1 MRQIFPLF
9 ILLALF
15 YTGASAQQVRSGV
28 VADSLSRQPL
38 AFATVKA
45 GGQGKGAITGIN
57 GRFSLP
63 VPDGTEFLQVSYVG
77 YKPASF
83 SLTSLADTLFL
94 LPSSGVL
101 GEVVIRADAEKIRS
115 ILQKAIRN
123 KSDHNPELYDR
134 YNCNIYYKMKVDLV
148 RKIDSTSKPRQKTSS
163 SAKKPGKNKQKDVE
177 MSASS
182 DTGSLRF
189 LRDNHVIL
197 SESYSRRSYKRPQQL
212 QEEVI
217 ASRFSGL
224 KKTYFTN
231 LVTDVLP
238 FHIYGDYITLNGRD
252 YNHPVA
258 KGWQQRYKFRLL
270 DEVMTGDDTT
280 YILSFE
286 PKRNA
291 VFPALTGTVY
301 INSDGY
307 AISHFIGATA
317 DSASEREIRIEQI
330 YQRIEDR
337 WFPRELNY
345 QVDLHR
351 YPSPE
356 MGISMNGHSVI
367 DSVSFDAAHALR
379 HRKAYT
385 VRLGDS
391 VDLHTDQQWQ
401 QFRPEGL
408 SVKEQSTY
416 HVVDSITKEMKLEK
430 VVYAAGKLGLGKLP
444 LGPVDIDVTRLVAI
458 NNFEGTRLGLGLSTN
473 DRISRYF
480 SIGGWFGYGTKD
492 KQWKYGA
499 HARIFPA
506 GNKDHW
512 LQFAWQQNYQSSGQV
527 QIHPEL
533 DRTGFRNWILSR
545 VDWLKEYSAT
555 GHTQLGYWQ
564 AEAQVLQRYLRPRYE
579 QSVFEV
585 DGKSPV
591 DYKVR
596 EAGVGFRY
604 AYGEKRVP
612 LFEYYL
618 PVSTKY
624 PVLYLRGA
632 SGTVH
637 NGDYRANYLRS
648 LAAIRF
654 TKHINRWGYDHF
666 RLEAGMI
673 RTADNKPLPRSLLLA
688 GNGFRNSGTN
698 YYAYGGFATMKPY
711 DFYSDRYVSFMYRHD
726 WDRQLWKLKFSQ
738 PYISIAHNLMY
749 GGLKAAH
756 REANPGIDSP
766 VKGYHESGI
775 LLNQLYQVNVF
786 GLAYFYLNAGLFY
799 HWAPQP
805 NWKKNSVWVI
815 GFSSGF

>member
-1 MRQIFPLF
+1 MRHFYLLSVLLF
-9 ILLALF
+9 SLNLSA
-15 YTGASAQQVRSGV
+15 TAQQTITGV
-28 VADSLSRQPL
+28 IADSLTRQPL
-38 AFATVKA
+38 SFATVKA
-45 GGQGKGAITGIN
+45 GGQGKGVITGLN
-57 GRFSLP
+57 GRFDLAIPEGATS
-63 VPDGTEFLQVSYVG
+63 LQVSYVG
-77 YKPASF
+77 YQSAVF
-83 SLTSLADTLFL
+83 SLAEQRDTLFL
-94 LPSSGVL
+94 LPASGIL

-115 ILQKAIRN
+115 ILQKTIRN
-123 KSDHNPELYDR
+123 KPDHNPELYDR

-148 RKIDSTSKPRQKTSS
+148 PNRDTAAKARQIVATSS
-163 SAKKPGKNKQKDVE
+163 KKNKNGKQD
-177 MSASS
+177 SLPAP
-182 DTGSLRF
+182 DTSNLRF
-189 LRDNHVIL
+189 LQNNHVIL

-212 QEEVI
+212 QENVI

-238 FHIYGDYITLNGRD
+238 FHVYGDYITLNGRD

-291 VFPALTGTVY
+291 VFPSLEGTVY
-301 INSDGY
+301 INSNGY
-307 AISHFIGATA
+307 AISHLIAATT
-317 DSASEREIRIEQI
+317 DSASERVIRIEQI
-330 YQRIEDR
+330 YQLVEQR

-345 QVDLHR
+345 QVDLLR
-351 YPSPE
+351 YPSPQ
-356 MGISMNGHSVI
+356 MGLSMNGHSVI

-379 HRKAYT
+379 QRKAYT

-391 VDLHTDQQWQ
+391 VDLHTEQQWQ
-401 QFRPEGL
+401 HLRPDGL
-408 SVKEQSTY
+408 TVKEENTY
-416 HVVDSITKEMKLEK
+416 HFVDSLTAEMKLEK
-430 VVYAAGKLGLGKLP
+430 IIYSAGKLSLGRLA
-444 LGPVDIDVTRLVAI
+444 LGPVDFDVNRLLAV
-458 NNFEGTRLGLGLSTN
+458 NNFEGTRLGLGVYTN
-473 DRISRYF
+473 DKISKYF
-480 SIGGWFGYGTKD
+480 SVGGWFGYGTKD
-492 KQWKYGA
+492 KQWKYGGS
-499 HARIFPA
+499 ARVFPA
-506 GNKDHW
+506 GDKDHW
-512 LQFAWQQNYQSSGQV
+512 LEFAYQQNYQSSGLV
-527 QIHPEL
+527 QLHREL

-585 DGKSPV
+585 DGKNPV
-591 DYKVR
+591 DYRVR

-618 PVSTKY
+618 PVSTRY

-637 NGDYRANYLRS
+637 NGDYRANYLRT
-648 LAAIRF
+648 LAAVRF
-654 TKHINRWGYDHF
+654 SKHINRWGFDHF

-698 YYAYGGFATMKPY
+698 YYAYGGFVTMKPY

-726 WDRQLWKLKFSQ
+726 WDKRLWQLKFSQ
-738 PYISIAHNLMY
+738 PYISLAHNLMY
-749 GGLKAAH
+749 GGLKASH
-756 REANPGIDSP
+756 REANAGIDSP

-775 LLNQLYQVNVF
+775 LINQLYQRNVF
-786 GLAYFYLNAGLFY
+786 GLAYFYVNAGLFY

-805 NWKKNSVWVI
+805 DWKKNSVWVV
-815 GFSSGF
+815 GFSTGF

>member
-1 MRQIFPLF
+1 MRHLY
-9 ILLALF
+9 LLTALL
-15 YTGASAQQVRSGV
+15 TLTLIRVSAQQTKSGV

-45 GGQGKGAITGIN
+45 GGQGKGVITGIN
-57 GRFSLP
+57 GHFSLAI
-63 VPDGTEFLQVSYVG
+63 PDGAASLQVSYVG
-77 YKPASF
+77 YQSATF
-83 SLTSLADTLFL
+83 SLADERDTLFL
-94 LPSSGVL
+94 LPASGIL

-115 ILQKAIRN
+115 ILQKTIRN
-123 KSDHNPELYDR
+123 KSNHNPEMYDR

-148 RKIDSTSKPRQKTSS
+148 PNLDTT
-163 SAKKPGKNKQKDVE
+163 AKKKEPVAKSSKKNNKNNNE
-177 MSASS
+177 PPLPEP
-182 DTGSLRF
+182 DTANLNF
-189 LRDNHVIL
+189 LRNNHVIL
-197 SESYSRRSYKRPQQL
+197 SESYSRRSYRRPQQL

-238 FHIYGDYITLNGRD
+238 FHVYGDYISLNGRD
-252 YNHPVA
+252 YNNPVA

-270 DEVMTGDDTT
+270 DEVMTGNDTT

-291 VFPALTGTVY
+291 VFPSLEGTVY
-301 INSDGY
+301 INSNGY
-307 AISHFIGATA
+307 AISHLIAATT
-317 DSASEREIRIEQI
+317 DSASERVIRIEQI
-330 YQRIEDR
+330 YQLVETR

-345 QVDLHR
+345 QVNLLR

-356 MGISMNGHSVI
+356 MGISLNGHSVI

-379 HRKAYT
+379 QRKAYT

-391 VDLHTDQQWQ
+391 VDLHTEQQWQ
-401 QFRPEGL
+401 QLRPDGVTE
-408 SVKEQSTY
+408 KEQNTY
-416 HVVDSITKEMKLEK
+416 KVIDSLTTKMKLEK
-430 VVYAAGKLGLGKLP
+430 LVYAAGKFGLGKLP
-444 LGPVDIDVTRLVAI
+444 LGPIDIEVNRLVAI

-473 DRISRYF
+473 NRISRYF

-492 KQWKYGA
+492 KQWKYGG

-506 GNKDHW
+506 GDKDHW
-512 LQFAWQQNYQSSGQV
+512 LEFAYQQNYQSSGLV

-533 DRTGFRNWILSR
+533 DRTGFRNWILTR
-545 VDWLKEYSAT
+545 VDWLKEYRAT

-564 AEAQVLQRYLRPRYE
+564 AEAEVLQRYLRPRYE
-579 QSVFEV
+579 QSQFET
-585 DGKSPV
+585 DGKNPI
-591 DYKVR
+591 DYRVR

-637 NGDYRANYLRS
+637 NGDYRANYLRT
-648 LAAIRF
+648 LAAVRF
-654 TKHINRWGYDHF
+654 TKHINRWGFDHF
-666 RLEAGMI
+666 RLEGGMI

-698 YYAYGGFATMKPY
+698 YYAYGGFVTMKPY
-711 DFYSDRYVSFMYRHD
+711 DFYSDRYVSFLYRHD
-726 WDRQLWKLKFSQ
+726 FDKRLWNLKLSQ
-738 PYISIAHNLMY
+738 PYISLAHNLMY
-749 GGLKAAH
+749 GGLKTAH
-756 REANPGIDSP
+756 REANTGVAAP
-766 VKGYHESGI
+766 VKGYHESGVMI
-775 LLNQLYQVNVF
+775 NQLYQVNLF
-786 GLAYFYLNAGLFY
+786 GLAYFYINGGLFY

-805 NWKKNSVWVI
+805 DWKKNSVWVV
-815 GFSSGF
+815 GFSTGF